1 MHDNNSF
8 QETLLDSDSNTS
20 PKHSQQ
26 CQASLIHAKLQPA
39 LLVVVIY
46 TFTHMY
52 KTCTLYYYILVYILL
67 YRILLYIIL
76 L

>member
-1 MHDNNSF
+1 MHGNNSF

-39 LLVVVIY
+39 LLVVVTY
-46 TFTHMY
+46 AFTHMY

-67 YRILLYIIL
+67 YHILLYIIL

>member
-1 MHDNNSF
+1 MHGNNSF

-39 LLVVVIY
+39 LLVVVTY
-46 TFTHMY
+46 TFTHTY
-52 KTCTLYYYILVYILL
+52 KTRTLYNYILVYILL
-67 YRILLYIIL
+67 YHILLYIIL

>member
-1 MHDNNSF
+1 MHGNNSF

-39 LLVVVIY
+39 LLVVVTY

-67 YRILLYIIL
+67 YHILLYIIL